1 MTVGVLAG
9 LLVLTGCGSGTPSDD
24 HQHDELATVSEQA
37 GRFQGLELP
46 IPIPR
51 PSFTLADESGAAY
64 DFADRTAGIPTLL
77 FFGFTHCPDICPTT
91 MADVATAIRALPPDL
106 AETVRVVFVTTDPAR
121 DTGPVLAEYLAN
133 FDADLPSEFIG
144 LTGTLEQVEAA
155 QRAAK
160 VTVAEDDGQQH
171 SAQLQL
177 YGPDD
182 LARVVFIAGN
192 SPEEIVHD
200 LPLIAGG

>member
-1 MTVGVLAG
+1 MKRTLLLAAVLLLPACAG
-9 LLVLTGCGSGTPSDD
+9 GTPASD
-24 HQHDELATVSEQA
+24 HAGPPASVAESSE
-37 GRFQGLELP
+37 GRFRGVELP

-51 PSFTLADESGAAY
+51 PSFTLDGSGSSY
-64 DFADRTAGIPTLL
+64 DFAARTQGQPTLL

-91 MADVATAIRALPPDL
+91 MAGAATAIRALPPEL
-106 AETVRVVFVTTDPAR
+106 AETVQVVFVTTDPAR
-121 DTGPVLAEYLAN
+121 DTGPVLDEYLAH
-133 FDADLPSEFIG
+133 FDAGFIG
-144 LTGTLEQVEAA
+144 LTGTIEQVEAA

-160 VTVAEDDGQQH
+160 VPVAEDNGEQH

-177 YGPDD
+177 YGTDD

-192 SPEEIVHD
+192 SPDDIAHD